1 MTFVRETTGMIT
13 AKMVPPDLLIKRLA
27 EYLKE
32 NVKEVQPAEWS
43 YYAKTASYNERV
55 PDAPEEWWYI
65 RAASLLR
72 KLYIRGTIGVERLRR
87 EYSWRKRR
95 GTRPPKSVKA
105 PGHAMRLMLRQLEK
119 AGLVTRTPKGRTLSP
134 KGRSLLDKLSYEIFK
149 QLAEENSELKK
160 YL

>member
-1 MTFVRETTGMIT
+1 MIT

-43 YYAKTASYNERV
+43 FYAKTASYNERV
-55 PDAPEEWWYI
+55 PDNPEEWWYI

-72 KLYIRGTIGVERLRR
+72 KLYIRRTIGIERLRK

-95 GTRPPKSVKA
+95 GAKPPRSVKA

-119 AGLVTRTPKGRTLSP
+119 AGLVMKTQKGRTLSP
-134 KGRSLLDKLSYEIFK
+134 KGRSLLDRLSYEIFK
-149 QLAEENSELKK
+149 QLAENNPELKK